1 MPHATND
8 THLFSAR
15 LPHDEYEALKAY
27 AFFSRRS
34 MNDVVIRAIRAYL
47 TEASR
52 EQEIDTMVDAA
63 RRRLR
68 QQAKRWNEG

>member
-1 MPHATND
+1 
-8 THLFSAR
+8 
-15 LPHDEYEALKAY
+15 
-27 AFFSRRS
+27 